1 MVLTVFLLNAC
12 GNQDAATPGSG
23 SQAAGTVRG
32 QVLAG
37 PRCPVESAPADGST
51 TRDHD
56 ECADTPTRARIRVT
70 AISTGSVLATAR
82 SDADGRFQV
91 DLPAG
96 QYELQAL
103 ELDQPVEQGPPL
115 LVSVRPDRV
124 TDAVVRV
131 DTGIR

>member
-1 MVLTVFLLNAC
+1 MLLAVFLLAAC
-12 GNQDAATPGSG
+12 GPQDATAPRSG
-23 SQAAGTVRG
+23 GPDGTIRG
-32 QVLAG
+32 QVVAG
-37 PRCPVESAPADGST
+37 PACPVESAPADGST
-51 TRDHD
+51 TSERD

-70 AISTGSVLATAR
+70 AVSTGSVVATVR
-82 SDADGRFQV
+82 SDADGRFRV

-103 ELDQPVEQGPPL
+103 DLDQPVEQGPPL
-115 LVSVRPDRV
+115 LSRVSADRV

>member
-1 MVLTVFLLNAC
+1 VL
-12 GNQDAATPGSG
+12 
-23 SQAAGTVRG
+23 
-32 QVLAG
+32 
-37 PRCPVESAPADGST
+37 
-51 TRDHD
+51 
-56 ECADTPTRARIRVT
+56 CADTPTRARMRAT
-70 AISTGSVLATAR
+70 AVSTGSVVATVR
-82 SDADGRFQV
+82 SDADGRVRV

-115 LVSVRPDRV
+115 FAGDSADRV